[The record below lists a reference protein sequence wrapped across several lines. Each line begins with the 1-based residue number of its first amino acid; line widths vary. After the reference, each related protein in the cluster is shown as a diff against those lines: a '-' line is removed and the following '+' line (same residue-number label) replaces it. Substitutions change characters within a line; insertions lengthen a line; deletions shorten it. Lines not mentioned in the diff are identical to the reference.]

1 MARKKRLQHSISH
14 ESEFVMKF
22 NGKIHEQIVSD
33 GSILG
38 NIINSDK
45 EIIIEV

>member
-1 MARKKRLQHSISH
+1 MARKKRLQHAISH

-22 NGKIHEQIVSD
+22 NGKIDEQIVPD